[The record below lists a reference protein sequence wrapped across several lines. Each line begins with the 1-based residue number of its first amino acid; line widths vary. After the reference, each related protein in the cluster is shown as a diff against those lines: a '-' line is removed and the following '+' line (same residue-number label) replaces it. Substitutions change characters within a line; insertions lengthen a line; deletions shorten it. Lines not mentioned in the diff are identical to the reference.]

1 MTQEQADYVED
12 VSTGTDINLLSIQVI
27 ADLKIGYAAIQNNIP
42 VIREIL
48 VTNNGETTLCAA
60 ELVVK
65 SVPTFAESARFHFD
79 RLAAWRV
86 GVSPL
91 TSVRTT
97 NISISSMNLSEP
109 LLPHRYAFRETV
121 LATATH
127 NIDILAY
134 DQWAGTRSLPELAAF
149 CMPNSRVVDKLL
161 VRASAAADFGRPVYG
176 WVPVQESRKSGN
188 KYRLSTAM
196 LRRTS
201 NTRTRHRSETM
212 ARKSA
217 HLNVCPGWQARDVSG
232 PRNVVR
238 ILPRA
243 GRFASSCYVQGPRL
257 GWRLA
262 DRN

>member
-109 LLPHRYAFRETV
+109 LLPHRYAFR
-121 LATATH
+121 
-127 NIDILAY
+127 
-134 DQWAGTRSLPELAAF
+134 
-149 CMPNSRVVDKLL
+149 
-161 VRASAAADFGRPVYG
+161 
-176 WVPVQESRKSGN
+176 
-188 KYRLSTAM
+188 RLYSQR
-196 LRRTS
+196 RRTTLIFS
-201 NTRTRHRSETM
+201 LTTSGQVPGR
-212 ARKSA
+212 
-217 HLNVCPGWQARDVSG
+217 CPNCCRVLYA
-232 PRNVVR
+232 
-238 ILPRA
+238 
-243 GRFASSCYVQGPRL
+243 
-257 GWRLA
+257 
-262 DRN
+262 